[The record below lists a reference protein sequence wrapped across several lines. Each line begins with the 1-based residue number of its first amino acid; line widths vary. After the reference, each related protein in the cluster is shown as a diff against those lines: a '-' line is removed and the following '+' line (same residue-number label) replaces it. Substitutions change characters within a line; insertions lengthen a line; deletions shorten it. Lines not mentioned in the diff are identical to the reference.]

1 MTVYDKRSFRASQS
15 LPNSTE
21 TLSDSSSVTLFLTEL
36 RSTLLLK
43 LSEQTIICL
52 WAGIWQVQSGGWALL
67 QVLGKHR
74 ERRKEFLPGAKWF
87 RLYLCYLHLNI
98 IENNLFDSLNE
109 GLMTLGDQDRDL
121 RIL

>member
-52 WAGIWQVQSGGWALL
+52 
-67 QVLGKHR
+67 
-74 ERRKEFLPGAKWF
+74 
-87 RLYLCYLHLNI
+87 
-98 IENNLFDSLNE
+98 
-109 GLMTLGDQDRDL
+109 
-121 RIL
+121 